1 MAKKK
6 ECITCELKTAKGC
19 DIENKE
25 GLKAGGCG
33 AWIER
38 RKQIG

>member
-1 MAKKK
+1 MSKEKKCK
-6 ECITCELKTAKGC
+6 TCELNKETGC
-19 DIENKE
+19 EIENKE
-25 GLKAGGCG
+25 GFKRGGCG

>member
-6 ECITCELKTAKGC
+6 ECITCELKNNKGC
-19 DIENKE
+19 EIGNKR
-25 GLKAGGCG
+25 GLDKGGCG